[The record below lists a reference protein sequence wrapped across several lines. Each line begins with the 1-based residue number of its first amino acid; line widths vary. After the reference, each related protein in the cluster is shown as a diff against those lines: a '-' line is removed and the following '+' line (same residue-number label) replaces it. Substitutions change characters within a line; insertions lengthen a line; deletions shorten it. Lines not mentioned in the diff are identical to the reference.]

1 MRPQKLNKVLP
12 SITRRYIL
20 NYLKEE
26 LSEDP
31 YIVWEAI
38 LGKGRVVAPHIKTF
52 RKAQDE
58 EEDLDEYLQ

>member
-1 MRPQKLNKVLP
+1 M
-12 SITRRYIL
+12 TRRYIL

-31 YIVWEAI
+31 YVVWEAI